1 MIGTLPLNSQKME
14 YLLDNI
20 IMPSL
25 YANITVKFQGFL
37 EVMGESDDS
46 ALTIMAKK
54 LGM

>member
-1 MIGTLPLNSQKME
+1 ME

-25 YANITVKFQGFL
+25 DANVTVKFQEFL
-37 EVMGESDDS
+37 EVMAESDDL
-46 ALTIMAKK
+46 ALTDMAKK